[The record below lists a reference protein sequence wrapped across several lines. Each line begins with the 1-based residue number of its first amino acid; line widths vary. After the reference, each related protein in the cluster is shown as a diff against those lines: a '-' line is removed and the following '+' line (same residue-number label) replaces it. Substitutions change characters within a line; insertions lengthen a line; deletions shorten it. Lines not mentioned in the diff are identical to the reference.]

1 MAHAAFFNMPRTYS
15 LSSSIRRARSPV
27 ILHCDLNN
35 FFASAELLDYPEL
48 RDRPVAVGGSVEERH
63 GIVLA
68 KNYVAKKFGV
78 STGEA
83 LWQARGKCPDLVVL
97 RPHYEKYSKYSRIVR
112 DIYERYTDKIEVLGI
127 DECYLDVTGSQ
138 YLFGGGEDIAHQIRE
153 TVKHE
158 TGLTISVGVSF
169 NKIFA
174 KLGSDMKKPDAVT
187 VIPRENFREIL
198 WDLPAGD
205 MLGVGRKTAHKLWQR
220 GISTI
225 GDIARC
231 PRELMQSY
239 LGKAGVMLWAYANG
253 LENSP
258 VMDVA
263 ESCPV
268 KSIGHGTTTTADLTS
283 DAEVCDLIGEL
294 VEEIGTKLRRSGLR
308 CGGVAV
314 GIRENDLS
322 CREYQMKFK
331 FSTQLTREI
340 RRGAIEVFR
349 QKHIWRNDIRSVTV
363 RAIYIDSEASPEQVD
378 MFRDTGR
385 ESSILALETTVD
397 SLRERYGEHSVAS
410 GTYFAQTKLTSQ
422 RIGFSAEIEMKYGV
436 ENMKRRGCY

>member
-1 MAHAAFFNMPRTYS
+1 MAHAPFFRMPQTYS
-15 LSSSIRRARSPV
+15 TFTSVGMAKSPV

-48 RDRPVAVGGSVEERH
+48 KSRPVAVGGSVEERH

-68 KNYVAKKFGV
+68 KNYVAKAFGV

-83 LWQARGKCPDLVVL
+83 LWQAKSKCPDLVVL
-97 RPHYEKYSKYSRIVR
+97 RPHYEKYSKYSLEVR
-112 DIYERYTDKIEVLGI
+112 RIYERFTDKIEVLGI

-138 YLFGGGEDIAHQIRE
+138 YLFGGGEEIANLIRE
-153 TVKHE
+153 TVKQE

-187 VIPRENFREIL
+187 VIGREDFREKI

-205 MLGVGRKTAHKLWQR
+205 LLGVGRKTAHKLWQR

-239 LGKAGVMLWAYANG
+239 LGKVGVMLWAYANG

-258 VMDVA
+258 VTDIS

-268 KSIGHGTTTTADLTS
+268 KSIGHGTTTTTDLTS
-283 DAEVCDLIGEL
+283 DAEVCDLICEL
-294 VEEIGTKLRRSGLR
+294 VEEIGTKLRRGGLR

-322 CREYQMKFK
+322 VREYQMKFK

-340 RRGAIEVFR
+340 RRGAIEIFHK
-349 QKHIWRNDIRSVTV
+349 KHVWRNDVRSVSV
-363 RAIYIDSEASPEQVD
+363 RAIYIDNAAAPEQVD
-378 MFRDTGR
+378 MFRDTGW
-385 ESSILALETTVD
+385 EGNILALESAVD
-397 SLRERYGEHSVAS
+397 SLRERYGEYAVAS
-410 GTYFAQTKLTSQ
+410 GTHFAQTKLTAQ
-422 RIGFSAEIEMKYGV
+422 RIGFSAELEMKYGGEV
-436 ENMKRRGCY
+436 MKRKGCY

>member
-1 MAHAAFFNMPRTYS
+1 MARAAFFNLPRTYALHS
-15 LSSSIRRARSPV
+15 QLGGANSPV

-35 FFASAELLDYPEL
+35 FFASASLLDYPEL
-48 RDRPVAVGGSVEERH
+48 RERPVAVGGSVEERH

-68 KNYVAKKFGV
+68 KNYAAKRYGV

-83 LWQARGKCPDLVVL
+83 LWQARNKCPDLIVL
-97 RPHYEKYSKYSRIVR
+97 RPDYEKYSKYSRLVR
-112 DIYERYTDKIEVLGI
+112 NVYERYTDKIEVLGI

-138 YLFGGGEDIAHQIRE
+138 YLFGCGEEIAHKIRE
-153 TVKHE
+153 AVKQE

-187 VIPRENFREIL
+187 VIPRDSFREMV
-198 WDLPAGD
+198 WNLPASD

-220 GISTI
+220 GIETI

-231 PRELMQSY
+231 PRNLMESY
-239 LGKAGVMLWAYANG
+239 LGKAGIMLWAYANG

-263 ESCPV
+263 EVSPV
-268 KSIGHGTTTTADLTS
+268 KSIGHGTTTTADLKS
-283 DAEVCDLIGEL
+283 ESEVCDLIGEL
-294 VEEIGTKLRRSGLR
+294 VEEIGTKLRQGGFK

-331 FSTQLTREI
+331 YSTQLTREI
-340 RRGAIEVFR
+340 RRGAVEVFR
-349 QKHIWRNDIRSVTV
+349 QKHVWRCDIRSVTV

-378 MFRDTGR
+378 MFRDTEKEGAV
-385 ESSILALETTVD
+385 LALESAVD
-397 SLRERYGEHSVAS
+397 SLRRRYGEHSVAS

-422 RIGFSAEIEMKYGV
+422 RIGFSAEMG
-436 ENMKRRGCY
+436 MGW

>member
-1 MAHAAFFNMPRTYS
+1 MARAAFFNMPRTYALHS
-15 LSSSIRRARSPV
+15 QVGAASSPV

-35 FFASAELLDYPEL
+35 FFASASLLDYPEL
-48 RDRPVAVGGSVEERH
+48 RERPVAVGGSVEERH

-68 KNYVAKKFGV
+68 KNYIAKRYGV

-83 LWQARGKCPDLVVL
+83 LWQARNKCPDLVLL
-97 RPHYEKYSKYSRIVR
+97 RPDYEKYSKYSRLVR
-112 DIYERYTDKIEVLGI
+112 NVYEKYTDKIEVLGI
-127 DECYLDVTGSQ
+127 DECYLDVTGSR
-138 YLFGGGEDIAHQIRE
+138 YLFGSGEEIAHQIRE
-153 TVKHE
+153 QVKRE

-187 VIPRENFREIL
+187 VIPRENFREIV
-198 WDLPAGD
+198 WNLPASD

-220 GISTI
+220 GIETI

-231 PRELMQSY
+231 PRNLLESY
-239 LGKAGVMLWAYANG
+239 FGKVGITLWAYANG

-258 VMDVA
+258 VTDIA
-263 ESCPV
+263 DSCPV

-283 DAEVCDLIGEL
+283 EDEVCDLIGEL
-294 VEEIGTKLRRSGLR
+294 VEEIGAKLRREGMR

-340 RRGAIEVFR
+340 RRGAVEVFR

-363 RAIYIDSEASPEQVD
+363 RAIYLGSESSPEQVD
-378 MFRDTGR
+378 MFRDTGK
-385 ESSILALETTVD
+385 EGAVLALESTVD
-397 SLRERYGEHSVAS
+397 RLRERYGEHSVAS

-422 RIGFSAEIEMKYGV
+422 RIGFSADMEWA
-436 ENMKRRGCY
+436 KRI

>member
-1 MAHAAFFNMPRTYS
+1 MPRTYALHS
-15 LSSSIRRARSPV
+15 RVGASNSPV

-35 FFASAELLDYPEL
+35 FFASAEILDYPEL
-48 RDRPVAVGGSVEERH
+48 RERPVAVGGSVEERH

-68 KNYVAKKFGV
+68 KNYVAKRYGV

-83 LWQARGKCPDLVVL
+83 LWQAKNKCPDLVVL
-97 RPHYEKYSKYSRIVR
+97 RPHYEKYSKYSRLVR
-112 DIYERYTDKIEVLGI
+112 DVYERYTDKIEVLGI
-127 DECYLDVTGSQ
+127 DECYLDVTGSR
-138 YLFGGGEDIAHQIRE
+138 YLFGGGEEIAHKIRE
-153 TVKHE
+153 EVKRE

-187 VIPRENFREIL
+187 VIPRENFREIV
-198 WDLPAGD
+198 WGLPASD

-220 GISTI
+220 GIETI

-231 PRELMQSY
+231 PRELMHSY
-239 LGKAGVMLWAYANG
+239 FGKSGITLWAYANG

-258 VMDVA
+258 VTDVSY
-263 ESCPV
+263 SCPV

-283 DAEVCDLIGEL
+283 EAEVCDLIGEL
-294 VEEIGTKLRRSGLR
+294 VEEIGAKLRREGMR

-340 RRGAIEVFR
+340 RRGAVEVFR

-363 RAIYIDSEASPEQVD
+363 RAIYLDSESSPEQVD
-378 MFRDTGR
+378 MFRDTGK
-385 ESSILALETTVD
+385 EGAVLALESTVD
-397 SLRERYGEHSVAS
+397 RLRERYGEHSVAS

-422 RIGFSAEIEMKYGV
+422 RIGFSADMEWAK
-436 ENMKRRGCY
+436 

>member
-1 MAHAAFFNMPRTYS
+1 MARAAFFNMPRTYALHS
-15 LSSSIRRARSPV
+15 RVGASNSPV

-35 FFASAELLDYPEL
+35 FFASAEILDYPEL
-48 RDRPVAVGGSVEERH
+48 RERPVAVGGSVEERH

-68 KNYVAKKFGV
+68 KNYVAKRYGV

-83 LWQARGKCPDLVVL
+83 LWQAKNKCPDLVVL
-97 RPHYEKYSKYSRIVR
+97 RPHYEKYSKYSRLVR
-112 DIYERYTDKIEVLGI
+112 DVYERYTDKIEVLGI
-127 DECYLDVTGSQ
+127 DECYLDVTGSR
-138 YLFGGGEDIAHQIRE
+138 YLFGGGEEIAHKIRE
-153 TVKHE
+153 EVKRE

-187 VIPRENFREIL
+187 VIPRENFREIV
-198 WDLPAGD
+198 WGLPASD

-220 GISTI
+220 GIETI

-231 PRELMQSY
+231 PRELMHSY
-239 LGKAGVMLWAYANG
+239 FGKSGITLWAYANG

-258 VMDVA
+258 VTDVSY
-263 ESCPV
+263 SCPV

-283 DAEVCDLIGEL
+283 EAEVCDLIGEL
-294 VEEIGTKLRRSGLR
+294 VEEIGAKLRREGMR

-340 RRGAIEVFR
+340 RRGAVEVFR

-363 RAIYIDSEASPEQVD
+363 RAIYLDSESSPEQVD
-378 MFRDTGR
+378 MFRDTGK
-385 ESSILALETTVD
+385 EGAVLALESTVD
-397 SLRERYGEHSVAS
+397 RLRERYGEHSVAS

-422 RIGFSAEIEMKYGV
+422 RIGFSADMEWAK
-436 ENMKRRGCY
+436 